1 MPPIRVLIV
10 DDSALVRQMLGQI
23 LASDPSITVVGA
35 APDPFVAREMIKAL
49 NPDVLTLDIEMPRMD
64 GLAFLEKIMTLRP
77 MPVVMVSSLTQK
89 GAATALRA
97 LEMGAVDYVAKP
109 TIGLTDGFKAI
120 GDEIVSKVKA
130 AARARVIPMPQDRP
144 MSQDGPMSR
153 DGPTPGERLAGIRT
167 AGSTGYRSSEK
178 LIAVGASTGGVE
190 ALHTLLGAFPADAP
204 AILVTQHMPPAF
216 TSMFA
221 QRLNQ
226 RCAMTV
232 TEAKDGDRVLPGHVY
247 IAPGSHHLELARS
260 GANYIC
266 RLHERAPVS
275 GHRPSVD
282 VLFHSVA
289 RAAKADAVGIILTGM
304 GKDGSEGLLEMRRAG
319 ASTIGQ
325 DEASCVIYGMPKAA
339 HECGATEIELPIGK
353 ITEQALY
360 RCQATAGRGV
370 RV

>member
-10 DDSALVRQMLGQI
+10 DDSALVRQMLTQM
-23 LASDPSITVVGA
+23 LDSDPAIIVVGA
-35 APDPFVAREMIKAL
+35 APDPFVAREMIKSL
-49 NPDVLTLDIEMPRMD
+49 NPDVVTLDIEMPRMD

-77 MPVVMVSSLTQK
+77 MPVLMISSLTQK
-89 GAATALRA
+89 GADTALQA

-109 TIGLTDGFKAI
+109 TIGLRDGIASI
-120 GDEIVSKVKA
+120 GAEIIQKVKQ
-130 AARARVIPMPQDRP
+130 AARAKVRP
-144 MSQDGPMSR
+144 VTDAALRAASPVSV
-153 DGPTPGERLAGIRT
+153 AGY
-167 AGSTGYRSSEK
+167 SSSEK

-190 ALHTLLGAFPADAP
+190 ALHTLLSAFPADAP

-216 TSMFA
+216 TLQFA
-221 QRLNQ
+221 NRLDQ
-226 RCAMTV
+226 HCAMTV
-232 TEAKDGDRVLPGHVY
+232 TQAIDGDRVLPGHVY
-247 IAPGSHHLELARS
+247 IAPGAHHLELARS

-266 RLHERAPVS
+266 RLHDQPPVS

-282 VLFHSVA
+282 VLFKSVA
-289 RAAKADAVGIILTGM
+289 RAAGANAVGIILTGM
-304 GKDGSEGLLEMRRAG
+304 GKDGAVGLLEMRRVG

-353 ITEQALY
+353 IPEQVLY
-360 RCQATAGRGV
+360 RCQTTAKRGM